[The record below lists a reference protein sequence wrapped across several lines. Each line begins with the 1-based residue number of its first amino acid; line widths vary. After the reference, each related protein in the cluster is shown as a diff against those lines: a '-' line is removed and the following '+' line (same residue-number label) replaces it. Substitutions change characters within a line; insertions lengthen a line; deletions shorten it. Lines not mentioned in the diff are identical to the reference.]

1 MQPRRE
7 AALAHLELSAD
18 AWLAEPRPSCLLL
31 LEVHAIFISGMA
43 LEPLRGS
50 LRINCLYELCI
61 ELPFLPQYQF
71 VLTCCRI
78 EGHLL
83 RLLETSCSAS
93 GSANN
98 NSQLH
103 TGY

>member
-1 MQPRRE
+1 MRATASRGS
-7 AALAHLELSAD
+7 ASHLELSAD
-18 AWLAEPRPSCLLL
+18 AWLAEPRAASCLLL

-78 EGHLL
+78 EG
-83 RLLETSCSAS
+83 SS
-93 GSANN
+93 
-98 NSQLH
+98 
-103 TGY
+103 